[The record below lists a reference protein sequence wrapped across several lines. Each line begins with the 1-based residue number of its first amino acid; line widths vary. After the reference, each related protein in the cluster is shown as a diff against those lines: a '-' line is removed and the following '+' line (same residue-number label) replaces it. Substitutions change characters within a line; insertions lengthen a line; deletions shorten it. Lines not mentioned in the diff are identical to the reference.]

1 MNHQPFEDWLLNDEH
16 LTAGEEWE
24 LKLHLSSCAHCAK
37 LAHANRILRAAPMS
51 TPPNGF
57 MLHFQQ
63 KLAAE
68 RRAKLIRNIIG
79 LTLILVVGTG
89 VIFLLAPAYLSDT
102 SLSSTQLAVTWS
114 TRLIYLGV
122 ALRALSQNG
131 NVFTVAATYVPSYI
145 WVLTLLALVG
155 SVFFW
160 FSSSQRFTGFIET
173 RQRKRSA
180 AGNRR

>member
-24 LKLHLSSCAHCAK
+24 LKLHVRGCAHCAK
-37 LAHANRILRAAPMS
+37 LAHANRVLRSAPMS
-51 TPPNGF
+51 TPPASF

-68 RRAKLIRNIIG
+68 RRAQLIRNILG
-79 LTLILVVGTG
+79 LTLILVVGIG
-89 VIFLLAPAYLSDT
+89 VILVLAPAYLADT
-102 SLSSTQLAVTWS
+102 SLSPTQLAVTWS
-114 TRLIYLGV
+114 TRLVYIGL
-122 ALRALSQNG
+122 ALRALMQNG

-145 WVLTLLALVG
+145 WALIFTALVG
-155 SVFFW
+155 SGFFW
-160 FSSSQRFTGFIET
+160 LSSSRKFTGFIET
-173 RQRKRSA
+173 RQRNRSA